1 MSDSGL
7 TWEELH
13 TALAEVL
20 GEPAGAD
27 DNLIELGM
35 DSIRLMRLTGR
46 LRRRGVE
53 IRFAELAE
61 RPTLAGWWDLL
72 ADKGQVEAA
81 AGPAAHVSEALG
93 PADIERIQKV
103 ARDSPEQPATT
114 DLAGVYH
121 NLLRLWA
128 DA

>member
-1 MSDSGL
+1 M

-20 GEPAGAD
+20 GEHAEAG

-35 DSIRLMRLTGR
+35 DSIRLMRLTGL

-61 RPTLAGWWDLL
+61 RPTLSGWWDLL
-72 ADKGQVEAA
+72 AEKGQVEEA
-81 AGPAAHVSEALG
+81 AGPGTPAPAA
-93 PADIERIQKV
+93 
-103 ARDSPEQPATT
+103 
-114 DLAGVYH
+114 DLA
-121 NLLRLWA
+121 
-128 DA
+128 